1 MYRPRHFDI
10 NDNSALFRV
19 MRDNSFA
26 LLVSAGGGGLVA
38 SHIPLSLNADGE
50 GPRRLFG
57 HVARANDQWRGFD
70 GKTEAMAVFQGV
82 HAYVS
87 PSWYVSETMV
97 PTWNYVA
104 VHAYGRPKVIA
115 DAAAVRVHLERLVAT
130 YESPATGPWSMDRL
144 PDDYV
149 QRMIK
154 GIVAFEMPIER
165 LEGKF
170 KLSQN
175 RSAADREGA
184 IKGLEGSGDAVAREV
199 ARLMREFAPAD

>member
-10 NDNSALFRV
+10 DDKSALFRV
-19 MRDNSFA
+19 MRDNGFA
-26 LLVSAGGGGLVA
+26 LLVSADGGLAA
-38 SHIPLSLNADGE
+38 SHIPLSLDAE
-50 GPRRLFG
+50 GGGPARLFG

-70 GKTEAMAVFQGV
+70 GKAEAMAVFQGV

-87 PSWYVSETMV
+87 PSWYVSEVMV

-104 VHAYGRPKVIA
+104 VHAYGRPQVIA
-115 DAAAVRVHLERLVAT
+115 DAAVVRAHLQRLVAT

-144 PDDYV
+144 PDEFV

-184 IKGLEGSGDAVAREV
+184 IKGLESGGDVVAREV
-199 ARLMREFAPAD
+199 ARLMREFAPTD

>member
-1 MYRPRHFDI
+1 MYRPQAFNID
-10 NDNSALFRV
+10 DNSALFRV

-26 LLVSAGGGGLVA
+26 LLVSAGGGLVA
-38 SHIPLSLNADGE
+38 SHIPLSLNADGA
-50 GPRRLFG
+50 GPGQLFG

-87 PSWYVSETMV
+87 PSWYASETMV

-104 VHAYGRPKVIA
+104 VHAYGRPRVIA
-115 DAAAVRVHLERLVAT
+115 DAAAVRAHLERLVAT

-175 RSAADREGA
+175 RSAADRAGA
-184 IKGLEGSGDAVAREV
+184 IKGLEGSGDATAREV

>member
-10 NDNSALFRV
+10 EDQSALFRV

-26 LLVSAGGGGLVA
+26 LLVSAGLGGLVA
-38 SHIPLSLNADGE
+38 SHIPLFLEADGDKP
-50 GPRRLFG
+50 GRLFG
-57 HVARANDQWRGFD
+57 HLARQNEQWRSFD
-70 GKTEAMAVFQGV
+70 GTAEAMAVFQGV

-87 PSWYVSETMV
+87 PSWYVSEVMV

-104 VHAYGRPKVIA
+104 VHAYGRPQTVG
-115 DAAAVRVHLERLVAT
+115 DAARTRAHLERLVAT
-130 YESPATGPWSMDRL
+130 YESPATGPWSMARL

-170 KLSQN
+170 
-175 RSAADREGA
+175 
-184 IKGLEGSGDAVAREV
+184 
-199 ARLMREFAPAD
+199 